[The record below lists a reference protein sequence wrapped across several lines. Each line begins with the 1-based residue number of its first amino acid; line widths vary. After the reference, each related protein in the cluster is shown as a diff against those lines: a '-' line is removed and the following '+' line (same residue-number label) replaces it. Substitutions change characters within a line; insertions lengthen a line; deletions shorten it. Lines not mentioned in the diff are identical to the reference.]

1 MYKDE
6 TLLNHIVVELFNEI
20 LKTEEHTISN
30 SEFDNISLKEIH
42 VIEAVCVCEEQNL
55 DNSAT
60 SIATTLKITP
70 GSLTTSVSLLEKKG
84 YLKRKKDDKDKRIVR
99 IYSTKNGRE
108 AHKIHMDFHHEMVEE
123 TLKNLTSEEIEVLI
137 KSIESIEAFFKK
149 KIEG

>member
-1 MYKDE
+1 MHKDE
-6 TLLNHIVVELFNEI
+6 DLLNHILVELFNEI
-20 LKTEEHTISN
+20 LKIEEHSITN
-30 SEFDNISLKEIH
+30 GEFKNISLKEIH
-42 VIEAVCVCEEQNL
+42 VIEAVCVCEDQNL

-84 YLKRKKDDKDKRIVR
+84 YLKRKKDSNDKRIVR
-99 IYSTKNGRE
+99 IYSTKDGRN

-123 TLKNLTSEEIEVLI
+123 TLKNLTSNEIEVLI
-137 KSIESIEAFFKK
+137 KSIESLEAFFKK